1 MWVSKSKE
9 TPPLV
14 RLTNPFSLIIIRA
27 LGGIRDMLKT
37 KILTNVFV
45 VITFVVTFLAFYL
58 AAASNIA

>member
-1 MWVSKSKE
+1 
-9 TPPLV
+9 
-14 RLTNPFSLIIIRA
+14 LTNPFSLIIIRA